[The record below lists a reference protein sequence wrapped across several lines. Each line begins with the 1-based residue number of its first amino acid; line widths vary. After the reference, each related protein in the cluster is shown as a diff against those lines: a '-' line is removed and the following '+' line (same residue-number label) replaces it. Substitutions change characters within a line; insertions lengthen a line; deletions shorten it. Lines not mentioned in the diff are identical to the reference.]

1 MGAQVTRQAATPGL
15 RLLDK
20 KPSHSLHVNTCQAM
34 YSRAKSSQDGN
45 IFLGK
50 IWPGCF

>member
-20 KPSHSLHVNTCQAM
+20 KPSHSLHV
-34 YSRAKSSQDGN
+34 RSSDHAASNYPRFEYLRPSAIQ
-45 IFLGK
+45 LREAS
-50 IWPGCF
+50 